1 MVNKLRE
8 DGGFSW
14 WEEYEVLRRKY
25 ELGSEA
31 GSGVPGRK
39 RLRCE
44 MRRTG
49 RRK

>member
-8 DGGFSW
+8 EEDSTGGKS
-14 WEEYEVLRRKY
+14 EVLRRKC
-25 ELGSEA
+25 ELGSEY
-31 GSGVPGRK
+31 GSVVAGRK
-39 RLRCE
+39 RLRWE